1 MFGVP
6 LAVKFHTAVLWVI
19 TQGTA
24 VTVISIFSVP
34 SEWKEQASFTK
45 QHSEDLSLLGYDV
58 MSIAI
63 RKPMFQRSLL
73 PPSSGELPQRWS
85 QQAPPR

>member
-1 MFGVP
+1 V
-6 LAVKFHTAVLWVI
+6 HH
-19 TQGTA
+19 
-24 VTVISIFSVP
+24 

-45 QHSEDLSLLGYDV
+45 QHREDLSLPGYDV
-58 MSIAI
+58 MSITI
-63 RKPMFQRSLL
+63 WEPMFKRSLL